1 MALASYLILV
11 LLCGYF
17 GILCSSSTCIITHVV
32 MAREVQTKN
41 FQNFRI
47 FQKKISLNLCLKSLK
62 SGTVNLFLFGGM
74 ICLCVLWIT
83 QNNVYTK
90 IWFKTPS
97 FPVWASGLNFRFY
110 TNPLPVKLN
119 RLKLLETDFYGDMFE
134 GSADD
139 DYRPNCKPTKTS
151 FILNGWK

>member
-32 MAREVQTKN
+32 MARKVKHKHSKRKFKD
-41 FQNFRI
+41 FQI
-47 FQKKISLNLCLKSLK
+47 FNPIK
-62 SGTVNLFLFGGM
+62 GTVNLFLFGGM

-90 IWFKTPS
+90 IGFIAIS
-97 FPVWASGLNFRFY
+97 LSHFR
-110 TNPLPVKLN
+110 
-119 RLKLLETDFYGDMFE
+119 
-134 GSADD
+134 
-139 DYRPNCKPTKTS
+139 
-151 FILNGWK
+151 